1 MCGATRLRLACG
13 WASLLLV
20 LLAGRPA
27 CATEIEADSTR
38 TVRSDLSTGVVQS
51 GLSIEADTLLSA
63 HGALLRSAVLP
74 GWGQFYNGHPV
85 KGLFFG
91 AASAT
96 ALTATVVEHRRIRSA
111 PTPEEHQNR
120 TARRNSRL
128 LYFALSVALAAIDA
142 YVDAHLA
149 DFGAVRSDLS
159 TGAAMQV
166 EMWRGRAWL
175 RLKKTMP

>member
-1 MCGATRLRLACG
+1 MCGAIRLRLACG
-13 WASLLLV
+13 WASLFLV
-20 LLAGRPA
+20 LLAGQPA
-27 CATEIEADSTR
+27 CATAVEADSTR
-38 TVRSDLSTGVVQS
+38 TDSLP
-51 GLSIEADTLLSA
+51 SA

-74 GWGQFYNGHPV
+74 GWGQFYNGRPV

-96 ALTATVVEHRRIRSA
+96 ALTAVVVEHRRIRSA
-111 PTPEEHQNR
+111 PTPEEHQDR
-120 TARRNSRL
+120 TASRNGRL

-149 DFGAVRSDLS
+149 DFGA
-159 TGAAMQV
+159 AMQV

-175 RLKKTMP
+175 RLKAPLP

>member
-1 MCGATRLRLACG
+1 MCGAIRLRLACG
-13 WASLLLV
+13 WASLLLI
-20 LLAGRPA
+20 LLAGQPA
-27 CATEIEADSTR
+27 CATEVEADSTR
-38 TVRSDLSTGVVQS
+38 TAQS
-51 GLSIEADTLLSA
+51 PLPSA

-74 GWGQFYNGHPV
+74 GWGQFYNGRPV

-96 ALTATVVEHRRIRSA
+96 ALTVVAIEHRRIRSA
-111 PTPEEHQNR
+111 PTPEEHQDR
-120 TARRNSRL
+120 TARRNGRL

-149 DFGAVRSDLS
+149 DFGAVQSGLS
-159 TGAAMQV
+159 V

>member
-13 WASLLLV
+13 WASLLLA

-27 CATEIEADSTR
+27 GATEAATDSTR
-38 TVRSDLSTGVVQS
+38 T
-51 GLSIEADTLLSA
+51 DTLPSA

-74 GWGQFYNGHPV
+74 GWGQFYNGRPI

-96 ALTATVVEHRRIRSA
+96 ALTAVVVEHRRIRSA
-111 PTPEEHQNR
+111 PTPEEHQDR

-149 DFGAVRSDLS
+149 DFGTVQSGLS
-159 TGAAMQV
+159 TGAAIQV
-166 EMWRGRAWL
+166 EMQRGNAWL
-175 RLKKTMP
+175 RLQATVP

>member
-1 MCGATRLRLACG
+1 MCGAIRLRLACG

-20 LLAGRPA
+20 LLAGRPT
-27 CATEIEADSTR
+27 CATEVEADSTR
-38 TVRSDLSTGVVQS
+38 TDSLPST
-51 GLSIEADTLLSA
+51 

-74 GWGQFYNGHPV
+74 GWGQFYNGRPV

-96 ALTATVVEHRRIRSA
+96 ALTAVAIEHRRIRSA
-111 PTPEEHQNR
+111 PTPEEHQDR
-120 TARRNSRL
+120 TARRNGRL

-149 DFGAVRSDLS
+149 DFGAVQSGLS
-159 TGAAMQV
+159 V

-175 RLKKTMP
+175 RLEKTMP

>member
-1 MCGATRLRLACG
+1 MCGAIRLRQVCG
-13 WASLLLV
+13 WASLLFV
-20 LLAGRPA
+20 LFAGRPA
-27 CATEIEADSTR
+27 YATEVEADSTR
-38 TVRSDLSTGVVQS
+38 TVPSAV
-51 GLSIEADTLLSA
+51 TLPSA

-74 GWGQFYNGHPV
+74 GWGQFYNGRPV

-96 ALTATVVEHRRIRSA
+96 ALTSIVVEHRRIRSA

-149 DFGAVRSDLS
+149 DFGAE
-159 TGAAMQV
+159 AAMQV
-166 EMWRGRAWL
+166 EMQRGQAWL
-175 RLKKTMP
+175 RLKAPLP

>member
-1 MCGATRLRLACG
+1 MCGAIRLRLACG
-13 WASLLLV
+13 WASLLFV
-20 LLAGRPA
+20 LFAGRPT
-27 CATEIEADSTR
+27 CATETEADSTR
-38 TVRSDLSTGVVQS
+38 TVPSVLSTEVVPS
-51 GLSIEADTLLSA
+51 AATLPSA

-96 ALTATVVEHRRIRSA
+96 ALTSVVVEHRRIRSA
-111 PTPEEHQNR
+111 PTPEEHQDR

-128 LYFALSVALAAIDA
+128 LYFALSVALAATDA

-149 DFGAVRSDLS
+149 DFGAE
-159 TGAAMQV
+159 AAMQV
-166 EMWRGRAWL
+166 EMQRGQAWL
-175 RLKKTMP
+175 RLKAPLP

>member
-13 WASLLLV
+13 WTSLLLA
-20 LLAGRPA
+20 LLAEHPA
-27 CATEIEADSTR
+27 GAAGAETDSAR
-38 TVRSDLSTGVVQS
+38 T
-51 GLSIEADTLLSA
+51 DTLPSA

-74 GWGQFYNGHPV
+74 GWGQFYNGRPV

-96 ALTATVVEHRRIRSA
+96 ALTSVVVEHRRIRSA
-111 PTPEEHQNR
+111 PTPEAHQDR

-128 LYFALSVALAAIDA
+128 LYLALSVALAAIDA

-149 DFGAVRSDLS
+149 DFGAE
-159 TGAAMQV
+159 MQV
-166 EMWRGRAWL
+166 EMRRGKAWL
-175 RLKKTMP
+175 RLQATVP

>member
-1 MCGATRLRLACG
+1 MSGAIRLRLVCG
-13 WASLLLV
+13 WASLVFV
-20 LLAGRPA
+20 LFAGRPA
-27 CATEIEADSTR
+27 CATETEADSTR
-38 TVRSDLSTGVVQS
+38 TVPSAAILP
-51 GLSIEADTLLSA
+51 SA

-74 GWGQFYNGHPV
+74 GWGQFYNGRPV

-96 ALTATVVEHRRIRSA
+96 ALTLVVVEHRRIRFA
-111 PTPEEHQNR
+111 PTPEKHQNR

-149 DFGAVRSDLS
+149 DFGAE
-159 TGAAMQV
+159 AAMQV
-166 EMWRGRAWL
+166 EMQRDKAWL
-175 RLKKTMP
+175 RLKAPLP

>member
-1 MCGATRLRLACG
+1 MCGAIRLRLACG

-20 LLAGRPA
+20 LLAGRPT
-27 CATEIEADSTR
+27 CATEVEADSTR
-38 TVRSDLSTGVVQS
+38 TDSLP
-51 GLSIEADTLLSA
+51 SA

-74 GWGQFYNGHPV
+74 GWGQFYNDRPV

-96 ALTATVVEHRRIRSA
+96 ALTAVAIEHRRIRSA
-111 PTPEEHQNR
+111 PTPEEHQDR
-120 TARRNSRL
+120 TARRNGRL

-149 DFGAVRSDLS
+149 DFGAGL
-159 TGAAMQV
+159 QV
-166 EMWRGRAWL
+166 EMWRDKAWL

>member
-1 MCGATRLRLACG
+1 MCGAIRLRLACG

-20 LLAGRPA
+20 LLAGQPA
-27 CATEIEADSTR
+27 CATEVEADSTR
-38 TVRSDLSTGVVQS
+38 TDSLP
-51 GLSIEADTLLSA
+51 SA

-74 GWGQFYNGHPV
+74 GWGQFYNGRPV

-96 ALTATVVEHRRIRSA
+96 ALTAVAIEHRRIRSA
-111 PTPEEHQNR
+111 PTPEEHQDH
-120 TARRNSRL
+120 TARRNGRL

-149 DFGAVRSDLS
+149 DFGTVLS
-159 TGAAMQV
+159 GLSV
-166 EMWRGRAWL
+166 EMQRGRAWL
-175 RLKKTMP
+175 RLKAPLP

>member
-1 MCGATRLRLACG
+1 MCGATRLRLGCG

-20 LLAGRPA
+20 LLVGRPA
-27 CATEIEADSTR
+27 YATEVETDSTR
-38 TVRSDLSTGVVQS
+38 T
-51 GLSIEADTLLSA
+51 DTLPSA

-74 GWGQFYNGHPV
+74 GWGQFYNGRPI

-96 ALTATVVEHRRIRSA
+96 ALTAVVVEHRRIRAA

-120 TARRNSRL
+120 IARRNSRL
-128 LYFALSVALAAIDA
+128 LYCALSVALAAIDA

-149 DFGAVRSDLS
+149 DFG
-159 TGAAMQV
+159 TEMQV
-166 EMWRGRAWL
+166 EMQRGKAWL
-175 RLKKTMP
+175 RLKATVPLGVPRF

>member
-1 MCGATRLRLACG
+1 MCGAIRLRLVCG
-13 WASLLLV
+13 WASLLFALF
-20 LLAGRPA
+20 AGRPA
-27 CATEIEADSTR
+27 CATEVKADSTR
-38 TVRSDLSTGVVQS
+38 TVQS
-51 GLSIEADTLLSA
+51 AATLPSA
-63 HGALLRSAVLP
+63 HGALLRSTVLP
-74 GWGQFYNGHPV
+74 GWGQFYNDRPV

-96 ALTATVVEHRRIRSA
+96 ALTLVVVEHRRIRSA

-149 DFGAVRSDLS
+149 DFGA
-159 TGAAMQV
+159 GAAMQV
-166 EMWRGRAWL
+166 EMQRDKAWL
-175 RLKKTMP
+175 RLKAPLP

>member
-13 WASLLLV
+13 WASLLLA
-20 LLAGRPA
+20 LLAGQPA
-27 CATEIEADSTR
+27 GATEAATDSTR
-38 TVRSDLSTGVVQS
+38 T
-51 GLSIEADTLLSA
+51 DTLPSA

-74 GWGQFYNGHPV
+74 GWGQYYNGRPI

-96 ALTATVVEHRRIRSA
+96 ALTAVVVEHRRIRSA
-111 PTPEEHQNR
+111 PTPEEHQDR

-149 DFGAVRSDLS
+149 DFGTVQSGPS
-159 TGAAMQV
+159 IGAEMQV
-166 EMWRGRAWL
+166 EMRRGNAWL
-175 RLKKTMP
+175 RLQATVP

>member
-1 MCGATRLRLACG
+1 MCGAIRLRLVCG
-13 WASLLLV
+13 WASLLFALF
-20 LLAGRPA
+20 AGRPA
-27 CATEIEADSTR
+27 CATETEADSTR
-38 TVRSDLSTGVVQS
+38 TVPSVLNTEAMQS
-51 GLSIEADTLLSA
+51 GPNTGAATLPSA

-74 GWGQFYNGHPV
+74 GWGQFYNGRPV

-96 ALTATVVEHRRIRSA
+96 ALTLVVVEHRRIRLA

-149 DFGAVRSDLS
+149 DFGA
-159 TGAAMQV
+159 GAAMQV
-166 EMWRGRAWL
+166 EMQRDKAWL
-175 RLKKTMP
+175 RLKAPLP

>member
-1 MCGATRLRLACG
+1 MCGAIRLRLACG

-27 CATEIEADSTR
+27 CATEVEADSTR
-38 TVRSDLSTGVVQS
+38 TDSLPST
-51 GLSIEADTLLSA
+51 

-74 GWGQFYNGHPV
+74 GWGQFYNGRPV

-96 ALTATVVEHRRIRSA
+96 ALTAVAIEHRRIRSA
-111 PTPEEHQNR
+111 PTPEEHQDR
-120 TARRNSRL
+120 TARRNGRL

-149 DFGAVRSDLS
+149 DFGAVQSGLS
-159 TGAAMQV
+159 V
-166 EMWRGRAWL
+166 EMWRDKAWI
-175 RLKKTMP
+175 RLKAPLP

>member
-1 MCGATRLRLACG
+1 MCGAIRLRLACG
-13 WASLLLV
+13 WASLLLI
-20 LLAGRPA
+20 LLAGQPA
-27 CATEIEADSTR
+27 CATEVEADSTR
-38 TVRSDLSTGVVQS
+38 TDSLP
-51 GLSIEADTLLSA
+51 SA

-74 GWGQFYNGHPV
+74 GWGQFYNGRPV

-96 ALTATVVEHRRIRSA
+96 ALTAVAIEHRRIRSA
-111 PTPEEHQNR
+111 PTPEEHQDR
-120 TARRNSRL
+120 TARRNGRL
-128 LYFALSVALAAIDA
+128 LYFALSAALAAIDA

-149 DFGAVRSDLS
+149 DF
-159 TGAAMQV
+159 GAAMQV

>member
-13 WASLLLV
+13 WASLLLA

-27 CATEIEADSTR
+27 GATEAETDSTR
-38 TVRSDLSTGVVQS
+38 TVQS
-51 GLSIEADTLLSA
+51 GLSTGAATLPSA

-74 GWGQFYNGHPV
+74 GWGQYYNGRPI

-91 AASAT
+91 AAGAT
-96 ALTATVVEHRRIRSA
+96 ALTAVVVEHRRIRSA
-111 PTPEEHQNR
+111 PTPEEHQDR

-149 DFGAVRSDLS
+149 DFGTVLS
-159 TGAAMQV
+159 GLSIGAEMQV
-166 EMWRGRAWL
+166 EMRRGNAWL
-175 RLKKTMP
+175 RLQATVP

>member
-1 MCGATRLRLACG
+1 MCGATRLQLVCG
-13 WASLLLV
+13 WASLLLA

-27 CATEIEADSTR
+27 CATEVETDSTR
-38 TVRSDLSTGVVQS
+38 T
-51 GLSIEADTLLSA
+51 ATLPSA

-74 GWGQFYNGHPV
+74 GWGQFYNGRPV

-96 ALTATVVEHRRIRSA
+96 ALTAVLVEHGRIRSA
-111 PTPEEHQNR
+111 PTPEEHQDR

-128 LYFALSVALAAIDA
+128 LYFALSVALAATDA

-149 DFGAVRSDLS
+149 DFGAVPSGLS
-159 TGAAMQV
+159 IGAALQV
-166 EMWRGRAWL
+166 GMRRNNAWL
-175 RLKKTMP
+175 RLKATLP

>member
-13 WASLLLV
+13 WASLLLA

-27 CATEIEADSTR
+27 GATEAATDSTR
-38 TVRSDLSTGVVQS
+38 T
-51 GLSIEADTLLSA
+51 DTLSSA

-74 GWGQFYNGHPV
+74 GWGQYYNGRPI

-96 ALTATVVEHRRIRSA
+96 ALTAVVVEHRRIRSA
-111 PTPEEHQNR
+111 PTPEEHQDR

-149 DFGAVRSDLS
+149 DFGTVLS
-159 TGAAMQV
+159 GLSIGAEMQV
-166 EMWRGRAWL
+166 EMRRGNAWL
-175 RLKKTMP
+175 RLQATVP

>member
-1 MCGATRLRLACG
+1 MCGAIRLRLTCG

-20 LLAGRPA
+20 LLAGQPA
-27 CATEIEADSTR
+27 CATKVEADSTR
-38 TVRSDLSTGVVQS
+38 TDSLP
-51 GLSIEADTLLSA
+51 SA

-74 GWGQFYNGHPV
+74 GWGQFYNGRPV

-96 ALTATVVEHRRIRSA
+96 ALTAVVVEHRRIRSA
-111 PTPEEHQNR
+111 PTPEEHQDR
-120 TARRNSRL
+120 TARRNGRL

-149 DFGAVRSDLS
+149 DFGAVPSGLS
-159 TGAAMQV
+159 V
-166 EMWRGRAWL
+166 EMQRGRAWL
-175 RLKKTMP
+175 RLKAPLP

>member
-1 MCGATRLRLACG
+1 MRGATRLRLACG
-13 WASLLLV
+13 WASLLLA

-27 CATEIEADSTR
+27 CATEAETDSTR
-38 TVRSDLSTGVVQS
+38 T
-51 GLSIEADTLLSA
+51 DTLPSA

-74 GWGQFYNGHPV
+74 GWGQYYNGRPV

-96 ALTATVVEHRRIRSA
+96 ALTAVVVEHSRIRSA
-111 PTPEEHQNR
+111 PTPEEHQDR

-128 LYFALSVALAAIDA
+128 LYFALSVALAATDA

-149 DFGAVRSDLS
+149 DFGAE
-159 TGAAMQV
+159 MQV
-166 EMWRGRAWL
+166 EMRRGKTWL
-175 RLKKTMP
+175 RLKATVP

>member
-1 MCGATRLRLACG
+1 MCGVIRLRLACG
-13 WASLLLV
+13 WASLLLI
-20 LLAGRPA
+20 LLAGQPA
-27 CATEIEADSTR
+27 CATQVEADSTR
-38 TVRSDLSTGVVQS
+38 TAQS
-51 GLSIEADTLLSA
+51 PLPSA

-96 ALTATVVEHRRIRSA
+96 ALTVVAIEHRRIHSA
-111 PTPEEHQNR
+111 PTPEEHQDR
-120 TARRNSRL
+120 TARRNGRL

-149 DFGAVRSDLS
+149 DFGTVQSGLS
-159 TGAAMQV
+159 V
-166 EMWRGRAWL
+166 ELWRGRAWL

>member
-1 MCGATRLRLACG
+1 MCGAIRLRLVCG

-20 LLAGRPA
+20 LFAGRPA
-27 CATEIEADSTR
+27 CATETEADSTR
-38 TVRSDLSTGVVQS
+38 TVQS
-51 GLSIEADTLLSA
+51 AATLPSA

-74 GWGQFYNGHPV
+74 GWGQFYNGRPV

-96 ALTATVVEHRRIRSA
+96 ALTSVVVEHRRIRSA
-111 PTPEEHQNR
+111 PTPEEHQDR

-149 DFGAVRSDLS
+149 DFGAG
-159 TGAAMQV
+159 TEMQV
-166 EMWRGRAWL
+166 ETQRDKAWL
-175 RLKKTMP
+175 RLKAPLP

>member
-1 MCGATRLRLACG
+1 MCGATRLRLVCG

-20 LLAGRPA
+20 LLAGRPT
-27 CATEIEADSTR
+27 CATEAAADSIGA
-38 TVRSDLSTGVVQS
+38 VSS
-51 GLSIEADTLLSA
+51 GLTPLPSA

-74 GWGQFYNGHPV
+74 GWGQWYNGRPV

-91 AASAT
+91 SVSAT
-96 ALTATVVEHRRIRSA
+96 ALTAVVVEQRRIRSA

-128 LYFALSVALAAIDA
+128 LYFALSVALAAMDA

-149 DFGAVRSDLS
+149 DFGA
-159 TGAAMQV
+159 AQV
-166 EMWRGRAWL
+166 EMQRDKAWL
-175 RLKKTMP
+175 KLKAPLP

>member
-1 MCGATRLRLACG
+1 MCGAIRLRLACG

-20 LLAGRPA
+20 LLAGQPA
-27 CATEIEADSTR
+27 CATEADSTR
-38 TVRSDLSTGVVQS
+38 TAQS
-51 GLSIEADTLLSA
+51 PLPSA

-74 GWGQFYNGHPV
+74 GWGQFYNGRPV

-96 ALTATVVEHRRIRSA
+96 ALTSVVVEHRRINTA
-111 PTPEEHQNR
+111 PTPEEHQDR

-149 DFGAVRSDLS
+149 DFG
-159 TGAAMQV
+159 TEV
-166 EMWRGRAWL
+166 EMQRGNAWL
-175 RLKKTMP
+175 RLKVPLP

>member
-13 WASLLLV
+13 WANLLFA

-27 CATEIEADSTR
+27 YATEVETDSTR
-38 TVRSDLSTGVVQS
+38 T
-51 GLSIEADTLLSA
+51 DTLPSA

-74 GWGQFYNGHPV
+74 GWGQYYNGRPV
-85 KGLFFG
+85 KGLFLG

-96 ALTATVVEHRRIRSA
+96 ALTAVVVEHRRIRSA
-111 PTPEEHQNR
+111 PTPEEHQDR

-128 LYFALSVALAAIDA
+128 LCFAFSVALAAIDA

-149 DFGAVRSDLS
+149 DFGAVLPGLS
-159 TGAAMQV
+159 IGAEMQV
-166 EMWRGRAWL
+166 EMQRGKAWL
-175 RLKKTMP
+175 WLKATVP

>member
-1 MCGATRLRLACG
+1 MCGAIRLRLACG

-27 CATEIEADSTR
+27 CATEVEADSTR
-38 TVRSDLSTGVVQS
+38 TDSLPST
-51 GLSIEADTLLSA
+51 

-74 GWGQFYNGHPV
+74 GWGQFYNGRPV

-96 ALTATVVEHRRIRSA
+96 ALTAVAIEHRRIRSA
-111 PTPEEHQNR
+111 PTPEEHQDR
-120 TARRNSRL
+120 TARRNGRL

-149 DFGAVRSDLS
+149 DFGAVQSGL
-159 TGAAMQV
+159 TV

>member
-1 MCGATRLRLACG
+1 MCGAIRLRLACG

-20 LLAGRPA
+20 LLAGQPA
-27 CATEIEADSTR
+27 CATEVEADSTR
-38 TVRSDLSTGVVQS
+38 TAQS
-51 GLSIEADTLLSA
+51 GLSTEAVQSGPSIGADTLLSA

-74 GWGQFYNGHPV
+74 GWGQFYNGRPV

-96 ALTATVVEHRRIRSA
+96 ALTAVAIEHRRIRSA
-111 PTPEEHQNR
+111 PTPEEHQDR
-120 TARRNSRL
+120 TARRNGRL

-149 DFGAVRSDLS
+149 DFGAVQSGLS
-159 TGAAMQV
+159 VGTAMQV

>member
-1 MCGATRLRLACG
+1 MRLACG
-13 WASLLLV
+13 WASLLLP
-20 LLAGRPA
+20 LLAGQPA
-27 CATEIEADSTR
+27 CATEVEADSTR
-38 TVRSDLSTGVVQS
+38 TAQS
-51 GLSIEADTLLSA
+51 GADTLLSA

-74 GWGQFYNGHPV
+74 GWGQFYNGRPV

-91 AASAT
+91 VASAT
-96 ALTATVVEHRRIRSA
+96 ALTAVAIEHRRIRSA
-111 PTPEEHQNR
+111 PTPEEHQDR
-120 TARRNSRL
+120 TARRNGRL

-149 DFGAVRSDLS
+149 DFGAVQSGLS
-159 TGAAMQV
+159 V